1 MTATSSVR
9 NKSKSLFLIFFLLF
23 CHLHF
28 EEAFGANLNPQT
40 DKTCIKERAK
50 ATLGS
55 LTLICTKID
64 SKLTWQPSV
73 AQIQLNIW
81 RDLRAQ
87 KASLP
92 DAPPALDVFLS
103 PTVNLVS
110 ANQILE
116 SLNQAARLWQKE
128 YIPPQ
133 ALPTLFFTEQDRNW
147 AIEKF
152 ADLGLSANGF
162 ASSFDDEVKRNGK
175 RSNWAGVTG
184 ENGKIWMSY
193 MVGSEKISDANDFQV
208 AAHEYTHLAQFNIA
222 SSGMSELSCW
232 QVEGGANFYGL
243 YLGASSESQLRA
255 FIKERNTQPFFLGF
269 SGLYKQSSKNWAN
282 LIDKFGPN
290 YDSLKCGPDGA
301 YPVGSV
307 MHEYLYSLKGHAGI
321 IKMIKSVAGEKDFQ
335 KGVEKVYGKKWI
347 VLKSD
352 LVKYLKTLVA
362 QSK

>member
-1 MTATSSVR
+1 VRASRQARKVSV
-9 NKSKSLFLIFFLLF
+9 SLFLFSSLL
-23 CHLHF
+23 LTNLQLQW
-28 EEAFGANLNPQT
+28 AFGADTTPKVH
-40 DKTCIKERAK
+40 KTCIKEKSK
-50 ATLGS
+50 ANIGS
-55 LTLICTKID
+55 LTVLCTRID
-64 SKLTWQPSV
+64 SKLSWQPSV

-103 PTVNLVS
+103 PTINLVS
-110 ANQILE
+110 ANQILD
-116 SLNQAARLWQKE
+116 SLNQAAKLWQTE
-128 YIPPQ
+128 YLPPQ

-162 ASSFDDEVKRNGK
+162 SSTFDDEVKRNGN

-184 ENGKIWMSY
+184 ENGKIWMSF
-193 MVGSEKISDANDFQV
+193 MVGSEKIPDANDFQV

-243 YLGASSESQLRA
+243 YLGASNESQLRT

-269 SGLYKQSSKNWAN
+269 SGLYKQSSKNWVN

-307 MHEYLYSLKGHAGI
+307 MHEYLYLLKGHAGI
-321 IKMIKSVAGEKDFQ
+321 IKMIKSVAAEKDFQ

-352 LVKYLKTLVA
+352 LAKYLKTLVA
-362 QSK
+362 QST